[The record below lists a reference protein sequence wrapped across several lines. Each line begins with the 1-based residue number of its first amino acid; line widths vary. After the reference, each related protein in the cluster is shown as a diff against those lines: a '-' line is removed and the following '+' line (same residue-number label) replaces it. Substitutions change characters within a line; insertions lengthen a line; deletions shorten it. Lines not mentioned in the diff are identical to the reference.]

1 MEYNGLWK
9 ISFMASRVASFRI
22 PEDRIAKTTL
32 NLHALHLRV
41 PLEKPP
47 ENIEQVPSNFS
58 FSPVEGQVD
67 QRLLLQT

>member
-9 ISFMASRVASFRI
+9 ISFLASRIASFRI
-22 PEDRIAKTTL
+22 SEDRIAKTL